1 MTLVSGRA
9 VKLDKRQFNFW
20 MPGKDWLFIAS
31 LAKIGQQVAVDEV
44 NAGVQQGAVASRA
57 IKRNRALDHVAE
69 VVEFM
74 APPLH
79 VRCHAILR
87 PLTNV
92 VRIEVAARFLNF
104 NDFLNED
111 RKSTRLNSSHT
122 VISYAVF

>member
-20 MPGKDWLFIAS
+20 MPGKDWLFIGS
-31 LAKIGQQVAVDEV
+31 LAKRGQQVAVDEG
-44 NAGVQQGAVASRA
+44 NAGVKQGAVPSRT
-57 IKRNRALDHVAE
+57 ITRNRALDHVAE

-92 VRIEVAARFLNF
+92 VGIEIAARFLNF
-104 NDFLNED
+104 NDFLND
-111 RKSTRLNSSHT
+111 LVRQRVHLRSITGL
-122 VISYAVF
+122 